1 MDSPTKPA
9 NDPPLPPELAALE
22 GVAGA
27 ADEAISEASA
37 PPGQPAAPE
46 RDPAAELAGLA
57 GLGVRLVGKWQPLVP
72 RFYTD
77 EVLMEAAGAYCEL
90 ADQHGWTW
98 HKDAGRPEVRLI
110 GSLVVSGLLMLLAM
124 KEQREAEAAAA
135 KPANRGERV
144 QPVDVAGGMPT
155 PGPIR

>member
-1 MDSPTKPA
+1 MSAPDETGGA
-9 NDPPLPPELAALE
+9 LPPELAELDA
-22 GVAGA
+22 VAAAADDAISQASQPPGA
-27 ADEAISEASA
+27 AE
-37 PPGQPAAPE
+37 PMPE

-57 GLGVRLVGKWQPLVP
+57 GLGVRLAGKWQPLIP

-77 EVLMEAAGAYCEL
+77 EVLTEAAGAFCEL

-98 HKDAGRPEVRLI
+98 HKDAGRAEVRLI
-110 GSLVVSGLLMLLAM
+110 GSLVVPGLLLLLAI
-124 KEQREAEAAAA
+124 KEQRQADAEAA

-144 QPVDVAGGMPT
+144 QPVDVAGGMPA